1 MKKVIPIILKMK
13 KLEWVYLKGLHFI
26 HLNARSLIPKMFFH
40 LFNIIKD
47 IFEYIQR
54 PREYLLKKSTT
65 RCGIY
70 SVFHLLLQLIQLV
83 DFIKFF

>member
-54 PREYLLKKSTT
+54 SQEYLFFLKILQQ
-65 RCGIY
+65 GDLQ
-70 SVFHLLLQLIQLV
+70 HLQCFLFALATHSAC
-83 DFIKFF
+83 